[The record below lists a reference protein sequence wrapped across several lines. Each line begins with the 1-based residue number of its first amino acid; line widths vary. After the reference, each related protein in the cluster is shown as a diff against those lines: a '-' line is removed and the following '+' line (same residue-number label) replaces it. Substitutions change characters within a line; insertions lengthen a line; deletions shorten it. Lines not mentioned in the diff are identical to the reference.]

1 METVTLSNRQV
12 VERFFDDV
20 LGQGRME
27 VFEDLVAQDY
37 VFQASH
43 IPVRMDRDGHRA
55 FIQQLRTAFPDLT
68 ETVTGMIVEGDQVV
82 TRLVTTGTHRAEFSG
97 VPATGRSI
105 RIESVNIDRVEDGLI
120 RERWLIADG
129 LTLLQQIGAIPAM
142 G

>member
-1 METVTLSNRQV
+1 METVAVSNRQV
-12 VERFFDDV
+12 VERFFEEV

-27 VFEDLVAQDY
+27 VFEELIAPDY

-43 IPVRMDRDGHRA
+43 IPVRMDRDGHRH
-55 FIQQLRTAFPDLT
+55 FIRQLRTAFPDLT
-68 ETVTGMIVEGDQVV
+68 EAVTATIVEGDRVV
-82 TRLVTTGTHRAEFSG
+82 TRVVTTGTHLAEFSG

-105 RIESVNIDRVEDGLI
+105 RIESVNIDRVEDGRI